1 MMRDAPAGN
10 WKRERAAMLA
20 VVGLGTYGALLGLLD
35 PPSAGTPG
43 GWGQLLDVVR
53 AVATVALSVSL
64 LFGPGIAWRALSL
77 PDRPGSLA
85 FLFLPGFALL
95 VAVGG
100 LAWALAGDIAPA
112 DLCFAI
118 FIPVLI
124 WLLGILLWAGPHQ
137 LLSSEEQRCLFVVGC
152 VLGLAVGRALWSL
165 GPEGELYGG
174 TVSRTLEVGD
184 RSDARISYIIPQLV
198 AHGAD
203 PYGPLGASFFAPYN
217 FSSRGPLPGLGSTPI
232 VFLSGGSP
240 PAELPE
246 QPWRPF
252 DPQGFMAYRLAMFTF
267 AATAFVALW
276 DLTRR
281 LAGSRAATFALL
293 LAATTPFLVHEVWF
307 TWPKMLAAS
316 FVLLAAICVISKR
329 TFAAGALAGLGYLM
343 HPVALLSLPALG
355 LLALWPLKDAEWKRP
370 QIGRAALLVAG
381 LAGFLVIWRLLN
393 GEHYDQEGFVNY
405 FKQAGW
411 EFHPSPIEWTEY
423 RLKSLANTVV
433 PLLLPFASANN
444 PSINVAGGLSPDV
457 IHFFFMY
464 WATLPFGV
472 AIVFFPLLLLSLWRS
487 ARRWPWPVVATVVV
501 PFLLFVVY
509 WGASSTGIMREGMQ
523 AWALTL
529 FVVIGCEQA
538 AASFGWL
545 RSKPVR
551 VVLALRVAEVLVMAL
566 VPTLATRHQLLG
578 DSFAVSDAIA
588 LAAMLGFAAAL
599 AWLVWSQQPLSRPG
613 DRPVPRYT
621 RGDA

>member
-1 MMRDAPAGN
+1 
-10 WKRERAAMLA
+10 MLA
-20 VVGLGTYGALLGLLD
+20 LVALGAVGALLGLLH

-43 GWGQLLDVVR
+43 EGEQALDVVR
-53 AVATVALSVSL
+53 AVTTVALAVAL

-77 PDRPGSLA
+77 PERPGSLA

-95 VAVGG
+95 ALVGG
-100 LAWALAGDIAPA
+100 LAWALAGEIAPP

-118 FIPVLI
+118 FLPVLA
-124 WLLGILLWAGPHQ
+124 WLAGVLLWAGPHQ
-137 LLSSEEQRCLFVVGC
+137 LLSSEERRCLLVVGC

-203 PYGPLGASFFAPYN
+203 PYGPMGASFFAPYN
-217 FSSRGPLPGLGSTPI
+217 FSSRGPLPGLASSPI

-252 DPQGFMAYRLAMFTF
+252 DPQGFMAYRLAMLAF
-267 AATAFVALW
+267 ASTAFVALW

-281 LAGSRAATFALL
+281 VAGSRAAMFALL

-307 TWPKMLAAS
+307 TWPKMPAAS
-316 FVLLAAICVISKR
+316 FVLLAAICVISR
-329 TFAAGALAGLGYLM
+329 RPFAAGALAGLGYLM

-355 LLALWPLKDAEWKRP
+355 LLALWPLVGARWKRP
-370 QIGRAALLVAG
+370 RIGQAALLAAG
-381 LAGFLVIWRLLN
+381 LAGFLIAWRLLN
-393 GEHYDQEGFVNY
+393 GEHFEQEGFVNY

-411 EFHPSPIEWTEY
+411 EFHPNLAEWGEY

-433 PLLLPFASANN
+433 PLLLPFSSETN
-444 PSINVAGGLSPDV
+444 PSINVPGGLSPDV

-464 WATLPFGV
+464 WNTVPFGV
-472 AIVFFPLLLLSLWRS
+472 AIVFFPLLLISLWRA
-487 ARRWPWPVVATVVV
+487 ARRWPWPFTATVAI

-509 WGASSTGIMREGMQ
+509 WGASSTGLMREGLQ
-523 AWALTL
+523 PWALTL

-538 AASFGWL
+538 ASGFGWL
-545 RSKPVR
+545 RSLPIRALLTLR
-551 VVLALRVAEVLVMAL
+551 VVEVLAMAL
-566 VPTLATRHQLLG
+566 VPTLATRHELFG
-578 DSFAVSDAIA
+578 NSFVLSDAIA
-588 LAAMLGFAAAL
+588 LLAILGFAAAL
-599 AWLVWSQQPLSRPG
+599 AWLVWSQEPPARRGEQPVHR
-613 DRPVPRYT
+613 
-621 RGDA
+621 